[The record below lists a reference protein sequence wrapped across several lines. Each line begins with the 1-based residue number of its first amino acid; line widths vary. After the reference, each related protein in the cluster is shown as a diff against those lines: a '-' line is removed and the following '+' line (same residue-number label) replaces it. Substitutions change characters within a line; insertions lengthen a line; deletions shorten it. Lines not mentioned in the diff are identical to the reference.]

1 MQTIE
6 VTDSQHTYIT
16 RIREELSRTVVGR
29 YGTSRDCDAIQFLID
44 NLDDD
49 LDLQEAF
56 DADALPDGT
65 EISFEEPEIP
75 DGTDDATG
83 TDGADEN
90 ADGAHTGDDDEMLDR
105 MMNLLET
112 HDDKWEKSPAA
123 DYRYRVE
130 LADGGTE
137 DVQTKDDVKAIL
149 FREY

>member
-90 ADGAHTGDDDEMLDR
+90 ADGAQTGDDDEMLDR

-112 HDDKWEKSPAA
+112 HDDKWEESPAA